1 MDFLGLGEAVF
12 ISPALV
18 GLRGLPALFNGEDW
32 VFESSFN
39 FTFSVALGV
48 EGKRLGSAFLFTA
61 AAAAG
66 VTFAGSVLM
75 GFTAAVFAG
84 AAFAGAAVV
93 TGLLEAVVTSF
104 LAGAEPV
111 LLGRAVVLLG

>member
-61 AAAAG
+61 AAAG

-93 TGLLEAVVTSF
+93 AGLLEAVVTSF